1 MQGKVDITTVGGRIK
16 HLRTQAGLSQD
27 ELAELL
33 NLENRASVSSYETNR
48 RAVSGELALELAKV
62 LGSSIN
68 FILEGEE
75 PEDPLLD
82 KLMQLWKSVESE
94 DVKNM
99 ILAQVEK
106 AVELDQKMRKEKDEE
121 NQYDSSCNS

>member
-48 RAVSGELALELAKV
+48 RAVSGELAVELAKV
-62 LGSSIN
+62 LGSSVN
-68 FILEGEE
+68 YILRGEEE
-75 PEDPLLD
+75 PEDPIEKEIFSLV
-82 KLMQLWKSVESE
+82 KSVESDE
-94 DVKNM
+94 LKQV
-99 ILAQVEK
+99 ILRQIKVI
-106 AVELDQKMRKEKDEE
+106 VELDQKMKHEDR
-121 NQYDSSCNS
+121 